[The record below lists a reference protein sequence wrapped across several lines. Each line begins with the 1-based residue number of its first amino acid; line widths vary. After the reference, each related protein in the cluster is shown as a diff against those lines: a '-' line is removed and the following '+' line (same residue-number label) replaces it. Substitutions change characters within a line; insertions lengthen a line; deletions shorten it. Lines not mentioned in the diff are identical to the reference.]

1 MKSLL
6 LAAALLTL
14 SATAP
19 AGAARDGQVLASADR
34 PQAVMVADAGRLGSA
49 SLTALNSGPWATAER
64 RTEPEAQF
72 GDLRT
77 DVDTGM
83 LLLGVGVLAFMLSRP
98 AVRALRRHEQQRR
111 ATALAS
117 TLHGREQG

>member
-14 SATAP
+14 SVTAP
-19 AGAARDGQVLASADR
+19 AGAARDVQSLTAADR
-34 PQAVMVADAGRLGSA
+34 TSTAVMADAGRLGSA
-49 SLTALNSGPWATAER
+49 GLTALHGGPWATAER
-64 RTEPEAQF
+64 RTESEAQF
-72 GDLRT
+72 GDPRT
-77 DVDTGM
+77 DIDTGM

-111 ATALAS
+111 AIALAS
-117 TLHGREQG
+117 TLQDRQQG